1 MGCAR
6 SVSPNGALLTDLSGR
21 VAVVTGGN
29 GGIGLGIAASLADAG
44 AAVAIWAR
52 NDDKSRGAVAGIAE
66 RGGRAFAVRCDVTD
80 EGDVTAA
87 MQQTIDEF
95 GQVDVFFANA
105 GINRK
110 TPFLEMTLAE
120 WREVMAINLD
130 GAFLCT
136 REAARHMVA
145 RGQGGALVIVSLIS
159 ARFGAPTMQ
168 HYAATKAALVSL
180 ALSLAVELAPH
191 GIRSN
196 ALLPGWTETEMADE
210 WLDDQRFVDVI
221 TRRTPARRWGV
232 PADYAAIAAYLAD
245 PTLTFHTGDV
255 ITVDGGYSVQ

>member
-1 MGCAR
+1 MS
-6 SVSPNGALLTDLSGR
+6 SVSPNGPLLTDLSGR

-29 GGIGLGIAASLADAG
+29 GGIGLGIASALIDAG

-52 NDDKSRGAVAGIAE
+52 NDDKSRGAVAALAE
-66 RGGRAFAVRCDVTD
+66 RGGRALAVRCDVTD
-80 EGDVTAA
+80 EDDVIAA
-87 MQQTIDEF
+87 MTRTVDEF
-95 GQVDVFFANA
+95 GGVDVLVSNA
-105 GINRK
+105 GVNRK

-130 GAFLCT
+130 GTFLCT

-145 RGQGGALVIVSLIS
+145 RGDGGAIIIVSSIS

-180 ALSLAVELAPH
+180 SHSLAVELAPRR
-191 GIRSN
+191 IRCN
-196 ALLPGWTETEMADE
+196 ALLPGWTDTDMADE
-210 WLDDQRFVDVI
+210 WLEDARFTEVI
-221 TRRTPARRWGV
+221 TRRTPVRRWGV
-232 PADYAAIAAYLAD
+232 PADYGAIATYLAD

-255 ITVDGGYSVQ
+255 ITVDGGYTVQ

>member
-1 MGCAR
+1 M
-6 SVSPNGALLTDLSGR
+6 LTDLSGR

-29 GGIGLGIAASLADAG
+29 GGIGLGIAAALAEAG

-52 NDDKSRGAVAGIAE
+52 NEDKSRAAVASLVDD
-66 RGGRAFAVRCDVTD
+66 GGRAFAVRCDVTD

-87 MQQTIDEF
+87 MQQTIGEF
-95 GQVDVFFANA
+95 GKVDVFFANA

-145 RGQGGALVIVSLIS
+145 RGEGGALVIVSSIS
-159 ARFGAPTMQ
+159 AEFGAPTMQ

-180 ALSLAVELAPH
+180 ARSLAVELAPH
-191 GIRSN
+191 RIRSN

-232 PADYAAIAAYLAD
+232 PADYAAIATYLAD
-245 PTLTFHTGDV
+245 PSLIFHSGDV

>member
-1 MGCAR
+1 
-6 SVSPNGALLTDLSGR
+6 LLTDLSGR

-29 GGIGLGIAASLADAG
+29 GGIGLGLAASLADAG

-52 NDDKSRGAVAGIAE
+52 NDEKSRAAVAGIAE

-80 EGDVTAA
+80 EDDVTSA
-87 MQQTIDEF
+87 MAQTIAEF
-95 GQVDVFFANA
+95 EKVDVLVANA
-105 GINRK
+105 GVNRK

-130 GAFLCT
+130 GTFLCT

-145 RGQGGALVIVSLIS
+145 RGQGGALIIVSSIS

-180 ALSLAVELAPH
+180 SNSLAVEFAPR
-191 GIRSN
+191 GIRCN
-196 ALLPGWTETEMADE
+196 TLLPGWTETDMADE
-210 WLDDQRFVDVI
+210 WLEDQRFVDVI
-221 TRRTPARRWGV
+221 TRRTPVRRWGV
-232 PADYAAIAAYLAD
+232 PADYGAIAAYLAD
-245 PTLTFHTGDV
+245 PTNTFHTGDV
-255 ITVDGGYSVQ
+255 ITVDGGYTVQ

>member
-1 MGCAR
+1 M
-6 SVSPNGALLTDLSGR
+6 LTDLSGR

-44 AAVAIWAR
+44 ADVAIWAR
-52 NDDKSRGAVAGIAE
+52 NEEKSREAVAGIVAQ
-66 RGGRAFAVRCDVTD
+66 GGRSFAVRCDVTD
-80 EGDVTAA
+80 EDDVIAA
-87 MQQTIDEF
+87 MTRTIAEF
-95 GQVDVFFANA
+95 GQVDVLVANA
-105 GINRK
+105 GVNRK
-110 TPFLEMTLAE
+110 TPFLQMTLAE

-130 GAFLCT
+130 GTFLCT

-145 RGQGGALVIVSLIS
+145 RGQGGALIIVSSIS

-180 ALSLAVELAPH
+180 SNSLAVELAPR
-191 GIRSN
+191 GIRCN
-196 ALLPGWTETEMADE
+196 ALLPGWTDTDMSDE
-210 WLDDQRFVDVI
+210 WLDDARFVDAV

-255 ITVDGGYSVQ
+255 ITVDGGYTVQ